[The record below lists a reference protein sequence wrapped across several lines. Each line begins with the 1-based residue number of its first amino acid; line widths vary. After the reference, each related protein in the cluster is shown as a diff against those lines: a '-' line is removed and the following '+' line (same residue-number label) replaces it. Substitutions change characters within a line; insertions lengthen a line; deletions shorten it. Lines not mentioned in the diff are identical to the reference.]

1 MKEVKNV
8 PFYPINLKINNRSC
22 VVVGGGNVAERKVQS
37 LLAAGA
43 SVTVLSPELTP
54 KLVQLVKEKKLMHIA
69 RTYEAGDLAGFF
81 IVICATDNKTVNKL
95 AAEEASRAGALINV
109 VDAPELGNF
118 SVPSQILRG
127 DLLMTISTGGKSPA
141 LARVLGLE
149 LAERYGPEYGEY
161 LDLVAKARIKM
172 KKNTQSSKEREA
184 FWRQTIDSEVINL
197 LKNGKVKEAE
207 AKIYNAIGC
216 SGTES

>member
-1 MKEVKNV
+1 M
-8 PFYPINLKINNRSC
+8 PFYPVNLQINNRSC
-22 VVVGGGNVAERKVQS
+22 IVVGGGAVAERKVQS

-43 SVTVLSPELTP
+43 CVTVLSPQLTKALAELY
-54 KLVQLVKEKKLMHIA
+54 QAKKLTHIA
-69 RTYEAGDLAGFF
+69 RIYEAGDLAGFF
-81 IVICATDNKTVNKL
+81 IVVCATDNEAVNRL
-95 AAEEASRAGALINV
+95 AAEEASRAGALVNV
-109 VDAPELGNF
+109 ADAPELGNF

-127 DLLMTISTGGKSPA
+127 DLLITISTGGKSPA
-141 LARVLGLE
+141 LARVLGRE
-149 LAERYGPEYGEY
+149 LAEQYGPEYGQY
-161 LDLVAKARIKM
+161 LDLVANARVKM
-172 KKNTQSSKEREA
+172 KKSTQSSKEREA